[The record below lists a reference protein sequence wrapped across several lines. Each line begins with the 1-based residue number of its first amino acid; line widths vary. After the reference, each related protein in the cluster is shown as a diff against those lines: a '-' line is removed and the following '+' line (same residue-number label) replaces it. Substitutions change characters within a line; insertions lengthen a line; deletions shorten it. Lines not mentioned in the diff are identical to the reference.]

1 MNEYGINRYCMVCN
15 KSFNCTD
22 GDVFC
27 SGKCADKWEEV
38 NFEDQE
44 IDDNDI

>member
-1 MNEYGINRYCMVCN
+1 MNEYGITRYCVCCN

-22 GDVFC
+22 GDYFC
-27 SGKCADKWEEV
+27 SSKCSDKWDEM

-44 IDDNDI
+44 IDKPL